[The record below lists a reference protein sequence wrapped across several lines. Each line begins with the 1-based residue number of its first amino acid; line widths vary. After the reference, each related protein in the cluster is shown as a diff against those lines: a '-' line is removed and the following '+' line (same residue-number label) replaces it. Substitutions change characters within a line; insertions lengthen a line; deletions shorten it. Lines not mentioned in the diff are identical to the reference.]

1 MQVLIPLLG
10 GGQIS
15 NMEPAFQALCEKYIY
30 NKKICRECYGTNPIK
45 AKTCRKRKCGRSGK
59 LRPKKAARKWY

>member
-1 MQVLIPLLG
+1 MIPLLG